1 MQVYWGS
8 MFILPV
14 SVSKAV
20 EKLMRN
26 FLWSGDETGKGRAK
40 VSWKEVCLPKVE
52 GGLGIKPMILWN
64 QAMMAFHVWS
74 VVSNRQSIWV
84 KWIHTY
90 RLKGRSFWEVKV
102 PWDSSWS
109 WRKILNLRNVCR
121 PFFKTKIGN
130 GLSTFFWQDSWIGD
144 IPLASR
150 ITPRDIA
157 AMGSSGNVKVD
168 EYFVNNEWCWPSGL
182 IAMFPEINFS
192 QVAPLVIESGEVNW
206 VSRRG
211 KIGKFQ
217 TKQAWKDMVVS
228 QPIVDWFGLVWF
240 SNCIPKFSFIL
251 WLAIKKKLMT
261 QDRMQ
266 NWQTDRRLACVF
278 CDM

>member
-1 MQVYWGS
+1 MSSRLWHADCLPLIDKVKKRLLLWQNKWLTYAGRLQLIISVLSSMQVYWGS

-157 AMGSSGNVKVD
+157 AMGSIKIIMYLYISFKI
-168 EYFVNNEWCWPSGL
+168 ERTRFFSFIPFFVNN
-182 IAMFPEINFS
+182 
-192 QVAPLVIESGEVNW
+192 
-206 VSRRG
+206 
-211 KIGKFQ
+211 
-217 TKQAWKDMVVS
+217 
-228 QPIVDWFGLVWF
+228 
-240 SNCIPKFSFIL
+240 
-251 WLAIKKKLMT
+251 
-261 QDRMQ
+261 
-266 NWQTDRRLACVF
+266 
-278 CDM
+278 